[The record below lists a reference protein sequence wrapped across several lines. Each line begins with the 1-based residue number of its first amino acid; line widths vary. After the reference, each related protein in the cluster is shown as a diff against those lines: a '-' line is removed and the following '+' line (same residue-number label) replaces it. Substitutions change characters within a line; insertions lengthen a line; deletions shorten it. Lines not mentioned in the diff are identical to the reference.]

1 MEKKKKGFKMPH
13 TFVILIACILLVAI
27 GTYLIPAG
35 TYDRVEMPDG
45 RMVVDADSFTKVEQN
60 PTGFFDLFK
69 SIPNGMVA
77 AADIIF
83 FIFIVGG
90 CFAIVMATGALQ
102 KGIGRLAL
110 AAQGKEKMLIPIVMA
125 IFALG
130 GSTFGMTEECIAF
143 IPLGVALARA
153 IGYDAVVG
161 AAMVILGAAC
171 GFTAGFMN
179 PFTVGVAQGIA
190 ELPLFSGIPMRI
202 VIWFIMIIITSLYV
216 LRYAGKVKGDPK
228 LSLVADLEVEE
239 KHKAID
245 LSTAEKM
252 GGRDIAI
259 VLTVV
264 VIMAVLVYGVFK
276 YGWYLTE
283 ICALFVIMGVI
294 AGFLGGFGPSRIA
307 TEFVAGAKDIVFG
320 ALVVGVARAIL
331 VVMENGMIID
341 SVVHALASVIAALP
355 KSIAA
360 IGMYVVQV
368 IINFFIPSG
377 SGQAAA
383 TMPIMTPLADVIG
396 LTRQTAV
403 LAYQFGDG
411 FTNSIIPT
419 SAALMANLSVA
430 KIPYE
435 KWVKFITP
443 LMGIWIVTG
452 AIFMVIATVMN
463 YGPF

>member
-1 MEKKKKGFKMPH
+1 
-13 TFVILIACILLVAI
+13 
-27 GTYLIPAG
+27 
-35 TYDRVEMPDG
+35 
-45 RMVVDADSFTKVEQN
+45 
-60 PTGFFDLFK
+60 
-69 SIPNGMVA
+69 
-77 AADIIF
+77 
-83 FIFIVGG
+83 
-90 CFAIVMATGALQ
+90 
-102 KGIGRLAL
+102 
-110 AAQGKEKMLIPIVMA
+110 
-125 IFALG
+125 
-130 GSTFGMTEECIAF
+130 
-143 IPLGVALARA
+143 
-153 IGYDAVVG
+153 
-161 AAMVILGAAC
+161 
-171 GFTAGFMN
+171 MN

-190 ELPLFSGIPMRI
+190 ELPLFSGIGMRI
-202 VIWFIMIIITSLYV
+202 VIWFIMIIVTSIYV
-216 LRYAGKVKGDPK
+216 LRYAGKVKSDPK
-228 LSLVADLEVEE
+228 LSLVADLEIEE
-239 KHKAID
+239 KHKQID
-245 LSTAEKM
+245 LSKSEKM
-252 GGRDIAI
+252 SGRDIAI

-264 VIMAVLVYGVFK
+264 IMMCVLVYGVFK

-283 ICALFVIMGVI
+283 ICALFIIMAVV
-294 AGFLGGFGPSRIA
+294 AGFVGGFGPSRIA

-331 VVMENGMIID
+331 VVMEQGLIID
-341 SVVHALASVIAALP
+341 SVVHALASVITALP

-430 KIPYE
+430 KVPYE

-443 LMGIWIVTG
+443 LMGIWIVIG
-452 AIFMVIATVMN
+452 AVFMVIATIMN